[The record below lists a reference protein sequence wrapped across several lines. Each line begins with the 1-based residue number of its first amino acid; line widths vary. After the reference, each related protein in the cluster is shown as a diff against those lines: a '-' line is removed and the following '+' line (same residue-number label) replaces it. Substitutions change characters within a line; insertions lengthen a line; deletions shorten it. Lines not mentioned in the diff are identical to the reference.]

1 MSRPQL
7 VSYPTPHLANAARMP
22 LVSYPLPQTNNST
35 QHMYP
40 TSAQNADSAVGH
52 GEAALPGTVQF
63 HGQYHG
69 QPAGASH
76 TS

>member
-1 MSRPQL
+1 
-7 VSYPTPHLANAARMP
+7 
-22 LVSYPLPQTNNST
+22 
-35 QHMYP
+35 MYP

-52 GEAALPGTVQF
+52 GEAALSGTGQF